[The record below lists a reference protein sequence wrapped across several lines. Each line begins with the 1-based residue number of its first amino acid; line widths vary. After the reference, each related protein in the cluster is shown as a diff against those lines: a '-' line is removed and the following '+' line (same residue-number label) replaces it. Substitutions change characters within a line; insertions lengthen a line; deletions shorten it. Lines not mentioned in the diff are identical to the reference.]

1 MVVVKSRQIWMGT
14 SRCHVHLTSL
24 SRTGTHPSSFSPKRT
39 CFQLKAKGNFVY
51 VRVSACFVLASLT
64 CYYSLPHLSQSP
76 NTSPFNGQRMKGVV
90 VHAISPCTIPS
101 TVLHK
106 LIDNSSRPN
115 PILTLS
121 GLELKKI
128 VNPSVRKYKSFYIV

>member
-1 MVVVKSRQIWMGT
+1 MCASRLVLSWPP
-14 SRCHVHLTSL
+14 SL
-24 SRTGTHPSSFSPKRT
+24 VITAYPI
-39 CFQLKAKGNFVY
+39 
-51 VRVSACFVLASLT
+51 SLN
-64 CYYSLPHLSQSP
+64 LPTLHLSMAK
-76 NTSPFNGQRMKGVV
+76 RMKGVV